1 MTNNINTI
9 NQYNESTSPLKIL
22 VIGERNSGKTLL
34 CNIIKDVLENN
45 YTFRSVF
52 NNRNVAIDEV
62 SVDSEGQPVPPEL
75 QQEENKEEEKPTE
88 IK

>member
-75 QQEENKEEEKPTE
+75 QQEENKKEENPTE
-88 IK
+88 TK

>member
-22 VIGERNSGKTLL
+22 VIGEKNSGKTLL

-62 SVDSEGQPVPPEL
+62 SVDSEGQPIPPES
-75 QQEENKEEEKPTE
+75 QQEENKEEEKPAET
-88 IK
+88 K

>member
-1 MTNNINTI
+1 MTSNINTI

-62 SVDSEGQPVPPEL
+62 SVDSEGQPVPPE
-75 QQEENKEEEKPTE
+75 QQEENKKEEKPTE
-88 IK
+88 TK